1 MVAAPALERQPEAL
15 LSWMASLADPT
26 RLRLLRLLER
36 EELGVAP
43 LCEIVQL
50 PQSTVSRHL
59 KVLGDEGF
67 VQSRPQGTNRLY
79 RMVRM
84 DKDAAVR
91 RLWLLA
97 KAETETW
104 PTARQD
110 GLRLTRLRARQAT
123 PPAQA
128 FFAGASGEWDRLREE
143 AYGRALNQTAL
154 LALLPSSWVVAD
166 LGCGTGSLAMA
177 LAPYVARVV
186 GVDQSAAMLKAAR
199 SRTADRGNV
208 DLRKGSLE
216 ALPIEDAACDA
227 ALLVLALS
235 YVPEPASVVA
245 EMARIVK
252 PGGRAVVLDLL
263 RHDQEEFRLAMRQER
278 LGFEAA
284 NLVSMMESAGFTG
297 AVGRELLPEPG
308 AKGPAL
314 ILTTAE
320 RAGRARLR
328 AVSVKEGERKR

>member
-1 MVAAPALERQPEAL
+1 MVATAVPERQPEAL
-15 LSWMASLADPT
+15 LSWMASLADAT

-43 LCEIVQL
+43 LCEILQL

-67 VQSRPQGTNRLY
+67 VQSRAQGTNRLY

-84 DKDAAVR
+84 EKDAAAR

-97 KAETETW
+97 RAETEPW
-104 PTARQD
+104 PTVRQD
-110 GLRLTRLRARQAT
+110 ALRLTRFRARQA

-128 FFAGASGEWDRLREE
+128 FFAGASGKWDRLREE
-143 AYGRALNQTAL
+143 AYGRTLNQSAIF
-154 LALLPSSWVVAD
+154 ALLPPSWVVAD
-166 LGCGTGSLAMA
+166 LGCGTGSLTAA
-177 LAPYVARVV
+177 LAPHVAQVI

-199 SRTADRGNV
+199 ARTSDRPNV
-208 DLRKGSLE
+208 DLRRGTLE
-216 ALPIEDAACDA
+216 ALPIEDGACDA

-235 YVPEPASVVA
+235 YVPDPASVVG

-263 RHDQEEFRLAMRQER
+263 RHDREEFRLAMGQER
-278 LGFEAA
+278 LGFEPAD
-284 NLVSMMESAGFTG
+284 LVFMMENAGFQ
-297 AVGRELLPEPG
+297 AAAGRELTPEPG

>member
-1 MVAAPALERQPEAL
+1 MVAAPAPERRPDAL
-15 LSWMASLADPT
+15 LSWMASLSDPT

-36 EELGVAP
+36 DELGVAG
-43 LCEIVQL
+43 LCEILQL

-59 KVLGDEGF
+59 KVLGDLGF
-67 VQSRPQGTNRLY
+67 VQSRARGTNRLY

-84 DKDAAVR
+84 DKDAAAR

-97 KAETETW
+97 RAETEAW
-104 PTARQD
+104 PTTRQD
-110 GLRLTRLRARQAT
+110 ALRLSRLRARQT

-128 FFAGASGEWDRLREE
+128 FFAGASGDWDRLREE

-154 LALLPSSWVVAD
+154 LALLPPSWVVAD
-166 LGCGTGSLAMA
+166 LGCGTGA
-177 LAPYVARVV
+177 LAAAIAPCVAQVI

-199 SRTADRGNV
+199 ARTADRPNV
-208 DLRKGSLE
+208 LLRKGSLE
-216 ALPIEDAACDA
+216 ELPLEDASCDA

-235 YVPEPASVVA
+235 YVPDPGAVVG
-245 EMARIVK
+245 EMARVLK

-263 RHDQEEFRLAMRQER
+263 RHDQESFRLAMGQER
-278 LGFEAA
+278 LGFEIPDLLDMLEA
-284 NLVSMMESAGFTG
+284 AGFQG
-297 AVGRELLPEPG
+297 ALGRELMPEPG

-320 RAGRARLR
+320 RAGRVRLR
-328 AVSVKEGERKR
+328 AVSANEGERKR

>member
-1 MVAAPALERQPEAL
+1 MVEAAAPERQPDAL

-36 EELGVAP
+36 DELGVAG
-43 LCEIVQL
+43 LCEILQL

-59 KVLGDEGF
+59 KVLGDLEF
-67 VQSRPQGTNRLY
+67 VQSRALGTNRLY

-84 DKDAAVR
+84 DKDAAAR

-97 KAETETW
+97 RAETEAW
-104 PTARQD
+104 PTTRQD
-110 GLRLTRLRARQAT
+110 ALRLNRLRARQT

-128 FFAGASGEWDRLREE
+128 FFAGASGDWDRLREE

-154 LALLPSSWVVAD
+154 LALLPPSWVVAD
-166 LGCGTGSLAMA
+166 LGCGTGALTAA
-177 LAPYVARVV
+177 LAPHVEQVI

-199 SRTADRGNV
+199 ARTADRHNV
-208 DLRKGSLE
+208 ELRKGSLE
-216 ALPIEDAACDA
+216 ELPIEDATCDA

-235 YVPEPASVVA
+235 YVPDPASVVA
-245 EMARIVK
+245 EMARVVK

-263 RHDQEEFRLAMRQER
+263 RHDQESFRLAMRQER
-278 LGFEAA
+278 LGFELAD
-284 NLVSMMESAGFTG
+284 LLEMLESAGFLG
-297 AVGRELLPEPG
+297 AAGRELMPEPG

-320 RAGRARLR
+320 RAGRVRLR
-328 AVSVKEGERKR
+328 AVSVNEGERKR

>member
-1 MVAAPALERQPEAL
+1 MVAAPAPDRQPEAL

-67 VQSRPQGTNRLY
+67 VHSRAQGTNRLY

-84 DKDAAVR
+84 DKDAPAR

-97 KAETETW
+97 RAETEAW
-104 PTARQD
+104 PTAHQD
-110 GLRLTRLRARQAT
+110 ALRLARLRARQT
-123 PPAQA
+123 PPAQV
-128 FFAGASGEWDRLREE
+128 FFAGASGDWDRLREE
-143 AYGRALNQTAL
+143 GYGRALNQTAL

-166 LGCGTGSLAMA
+166 LGCGTGALAAAMA
-177 LAPYVARVV
+177 PHVAKVI
-186 GVDQSAAMLKAAR
+186 GIDQSAAMLKAAR
-199 SRTADRGNV
+199 ARTSDRANV

-216 ALPIEDAACDA
+216 ALPIEDATCDA

-235 YVPEPASVVA
+235 YVPDPASAVG

-263 RHDQEEFRLAMRQER
+263 SHDQEDFRLAMGQER
-278 LGFEAA
+278 LGFEPADLLEMLEA
-284 NLVSMMESAGFTG
+284 AGFPG
-297 AVGRELLPEPG
+297 ATGRELLPEPG

-320 RAGRARLR
+320 RVGGARLR
-328 AVSVKEGERKR
+328 AVPVKEGERKR

>member
-1 MVAAPALERQPEAL
+1 MVATAASERQPEAL

-26 RLRLLRLLER
+26 RLRLLRLLEG

-43 LCEIVQL
+43 LCEVLQL

-59 KVLGDEGF
+59 KVLGDLGF
-67 VQSRPQGTNRLY
+67 VQSRAQGTNRLY

-84 DKDAAVR
+84 DKDAAAR

-97 KAETETW
+97 RAETEAW
-104 PTARQD
+104 PTTRQD
-110 GLRLTRLRARQAT
+110 ALRLTRLRARQT

-128 FFAGASGEWDRLREE
+128 FFAGASANWDRLRDE

-154 LALLPSSWVVAD
+154 LGLLPSSWVVAD
-166 LGCGTGSLAMA
+166 LGCGTGALSAA
-177 LAPYVARVV
+177 LAAHVARVI

-199 SRTADRGNV
+199 ARTAGHANI
-208 DLRKGSLE
+208 DLRRGGLE
-216 ALPIEDAACDA
+216 ALPIEDATCDA

-235 YVPEPASVVA
+235 YVPDPAAVVG
-245 EMARIVK
+245 EMARVVK

-263 RHDQEEFRLAMRQER
+263 RHDREEFRLAMSQER
-278 LGFEAA
+278 LGFEPADLA
-284 NLVSMMESAGFTG
+284 SMMESAGFPD
-297 AVGRELLPEPG
+297 ARGRELPPEPG

-320 RAGRARLR
+320 RVGRARLR
-328 AVSVKEGERKR
+328 DVSVKEGERKR

>member
-1 MVAAPALERQPEAL
+1 MVAALAPERQPGAL

-26 RLRLLRLLER
+26 RLRLLRLLEGD
-36 EELGVAP
+36 ELGVAP

-59 KVLGDEGF
+59 KVLGDEGY
-67 VQSRPQGTNRLY
+67 VRSRAQGTNRLY

-84 DKDAAVR
+84 EKDAAAR

-97 KAETETW
+97 RAETETW
-104 PTARQD
+104 PTARHD
-110 GLRLTRLRARQAT
+110 ALRLTRLRARQA

-128 FFAGASGEWDRLREE
+128 FFAGASSDWDRLREE
-143 AYGRALNQTAL
+143 AYGRAFNQTAL

-166 LGCGTGSLAMA
+166 LGCGTGSLAAA
-177 LAPYVARVV
+177 LAPCVARVI
-186 GVDQSAAMLKAAR
+186 GIDQSAAMLKAAR
-199 SRTADRGNV
+199 ARTAGHSNL
-208 DLRKGSLE
+208 DLRKGRLE
-216 ALPIEDAACDA
+216 ALPIEDATCDA

-235 YVPEPASVVA
+235 YVPDPAAVVG

-263 RHDQEEFRLAMRQER
+263 RHDQEEFRLAMGQER
-278 LGFEAA
+278 LGFEPADVA
-284 NLVSMMESAGFTG
+284 FMLESAGFQSV
-297 AVGRELLPEPG
+297 AGRELLPEPG